1 MGYKSYL
8 IISFMG
14 LSVTSLALAET
25 SSLAEACQGKKP
37 SQREIEKIEHYIRT
51 DNSKALAKWIR
62 YPIRI
67 ETKHPLAYKDHH
79 YSHWGEEINILNEQE
94 FVIFY
99 PRFMTTKVKE
109 GRDELSYRL
118 LWDEKNQELFVHG
131 LPIRAKPSTW
141 QKMRCKEVKSPLSKF
156 RAYFEVLPG
165 PANPSV
171 FKEESK

>member
-1 MGYKSYL
+1 M
-8 IISFMG
+8 
-14 LSVTSLALAET
+14 
-25 SSLAEACQGKKP
+25 
-37 SQREIEKIEHYIRT
+37 
-51 DNSKALAKWIR
+51 
-62 YPIRI
+62 
-67 ETKHPLAYKDHH
+67 
-79 YSHWGEEINILNEQE
+79 
-94 FVIFY
+94 
-99 PRFMTTKVKE
+99 
-109 GRDELSYRL
+109 SYRL